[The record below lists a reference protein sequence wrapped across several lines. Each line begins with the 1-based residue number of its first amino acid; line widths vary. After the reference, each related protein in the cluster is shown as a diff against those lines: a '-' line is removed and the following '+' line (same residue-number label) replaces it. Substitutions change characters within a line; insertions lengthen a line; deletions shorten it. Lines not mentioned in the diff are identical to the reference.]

1 MSKITQPYGTRL
13 FCRSCKITKNTYCGR
28 DKRSLANHRRMT
40 PMRRTHL
47 LPWSP
52 DFSPIRSLKRKTR
65 NYTSA
70 QRRLRLWQLSFSK
83 SNHTILGHLRGKLC
97 DHCRCTLS
105 GSKRGNRRG
114 HLRRVVEFGQ
124 RIGPGPIDAQMLF
137 HVPDQMPHP
146 LTGMVACTFIVD
158 IAKGP
163 LNGIGIRAVGR
174 QVEQRKAGMGS

>member
-52 DFSPIRSLKRKTR
+52 DSSPIRSLKRKTR

-70 QRRLRLWQLSFSK
+70 QRRLRLWQLSFSR
-83 SNHTILGHLRGKLC
+83 LDRAQV
-97 DHCRCTLS
+97 S
-105 GSKRGNRRG
+105 GSDGRFQEEIEVTDSIIAIGQARSS
-114 HLRRVVEFGQ
+114 HVYVFLRYNSSRP
-124 RIGPGPIDAQMLF
+124 RNKSA
-137 HVPDQMPHP
+137 
-146 LTGMVACTFIVD
+146 
-158 IAKGP
+158 
-163 LNGIGIRAVGR
+163 
-174 QVEQRKAGMGS
+174 